1 MIITLPNRSL
11 IHNEDLHSRFPIV
24 SIAFIRPT
32 TNVHVLN
39 DFKFFLQTVVQLNG
53 VRPIE
58 EQNSVVLCKTRLFGV
73 RSFFVL
79 KITCLTIGLLLL
91 YIILVTLLA
100 HFHLQKAET
109 VLGLAAINFMSAEN
123 LD

>member
-1 MIITLPNRSL
+1 MTDEACRRWEL
-11 IHNEDLHSRFPIV
+11 
-24 SIAFIRPT
+24 
-32 TNVHVLN
+32 
-39 DFKFFLQTVVQLNG
+39 
-53 VRPIE
+53 
-58 EQNSVVLCKTRLFGV
+58 LCVDIYL
-73 RSFFVL
+73 
-79 KITCLTIGLLLL
+79 LTIGLLLL